1 MFSGIPQKNIAVAKE
16 YFDEHLSHNDY
27 YTQGEVKMGQW
38 IGEATWRLGLQ
49 EGQNVSREQFMSL
62 CDNLNPE
69 TGKLLTQ
76 RLKANGERR
85 VFFDFTCSAPKSVS
99 IMAVTLN
106 DSRIVEAHE
115 QAAKLAAKELEHF
128 AGYSHP
134 QKWGRR

>member
-49 EGQNVSREQFMSL
+49 EGQNVTREQFMAL

-106 DSRIVEAHE
+106 DSRIIEAHE
-115 QAAKLAAKELEHF
+115 
-128 AGYSHP
+128 AG
-134 QKWGRR
+134 R